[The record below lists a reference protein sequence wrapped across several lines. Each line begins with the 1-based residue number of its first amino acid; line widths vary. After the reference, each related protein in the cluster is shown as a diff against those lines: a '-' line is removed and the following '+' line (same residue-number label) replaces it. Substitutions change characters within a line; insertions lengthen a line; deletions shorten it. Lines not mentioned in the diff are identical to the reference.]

1 MECPYCR
8 GQLEPGKL
16 YASFGGSTCLGYW
29 YPAGTKPLELPT
41 AGRLKKLGGL
51 RLGGHDP
58 GSLRS
63 TEAWYCRSCKRM
75 TLFNVE

>member
-16 YASFGGSTCLGYW
+16 YASFGGATCLGYW

-41 AGRLKKLGGL
+41 AGRLKKLGG
-51 RLGGHDP
+51 P
-58 GSLRS
+58 
-63 TEAWYCRSCKRM
+63 AWAAM
-75 TLFNVE
+75 TPAAFGAQSRGTAGAANG